1 MTTASR
7 APDVAPSSPLTGGAV
22 VAGLAVKRERL
33 PIAIWGLGT
42 VIAVLSSVSAIASL
56 YPDAGSRQQLAVT
69 ISANP
74 AFLALNGPV
83 QATSIGGIAAWRI
96 GVYGALAVGYLGA
109 SIVIRR
115 TRTEEETGRAELLAS
130 GVLGRF
136 ALLAVALSLAWAAA
150 LGIGLIC
157 AIGCVVQ
164 GQPVGGSLAVGA
176 ALAGPGLVFSALA
189 GVAAQVFGSG
199 RAALSASG
207 LAIGIAYGVRGVADS
222 WPPLHW
228 LTYLSP
234 LGWSQQLAPY
244 GHSDWWMLLLFIAA
258 SGALAALA
266 LRLLTVRDVGLGLF
280 PARLGPPSSQRLHSG
295 TTLAARLHRSQLL
308 GWTIGLAVF
317 GALTGSLAGTA
328 GSLIAGNTRIE
339 QIIQQVGGVGKPA
352 DELFAVMAALA
363 GLLAAAYAVAAAL
376 QVRSE
381 ETSGRAELALSTTMS
396 RTRLLAGHL
405 VFSLAGAAAL
415 LLVAGLAAGAVYGLQ
430 SGDLGMGMR
439 TGSAAMAVQIP
450 AVLVV
455 AGLTAALVGWRPRQA
470 VRTAWLLLGMFAV
483 LGQLGQTL
491 GLPGALLDLSP
502 FTHVPPLPTGA
513 FTLVPV
519 AVLVLLAAVA
529 TAAGFAGFSR
539 RDLG

>member
-1 MTTASR
+1 MTMASR
-7 APDVAPSSPLTGGAV
+7 APDIAPSSPLIGWAV

-109 SIVIRR
+109 STVIRR

-164 GQPVGGSLAVGA
+164 GQPVGGSLALGA
-176 ALAGPGLVFSALA
+176 ALAGPGLFFSALA
-189 GVAAQVFGSG
+189 AVAAQVFESG

-222 WPPLHW
+222 RPPLHW

-234 LGWSQQLAPY
+234 LGWSHQLAPY
-244 GHSDWWMLLLFIAA
+244 GHSDWWTLLLFIAA
-258 SGALAALA
+258 SGALVALA

-280 PARLGPPSSQRLHSG
+280 PARLGPRSGPRLHSG

-405 VFSLAGAAAL
+405 VFSLAGAAAM
-415 LLVAGLAAGAVYGLQ
+415 LLVAGLAAG
-430 SGDLGMGMR
+430 
-439 TGSAAMAVQIP
+439 
-450 AVLVV
+450 VV
-455 AGLTAALVGWRPRQA
+455 
-470 VRTAWLLLGMFAV
+470 
-483 LGQLGQTL
+483 
-491 GLPGALLDLSP
+491 
-502 FTHVPPLPTGA
+502 
-513 FTLVPV
+513 
-519 AVLVLLAAVA
+519 
-529 TAAGFAGFSR
+529 
-539 RDLG
+539 